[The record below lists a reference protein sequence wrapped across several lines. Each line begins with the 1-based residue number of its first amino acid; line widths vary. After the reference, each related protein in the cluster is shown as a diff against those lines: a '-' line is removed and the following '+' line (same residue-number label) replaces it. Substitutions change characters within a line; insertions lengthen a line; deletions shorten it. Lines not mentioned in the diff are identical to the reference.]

1 MSEPGNFVLD
11 DHGNRWYFRE
21 ARRATRI
28 AGALTALW
36 TFPTVAAFTTGAGF
50 GACFGS
56 LFIWL
61 PLCIWWLER
70 RSLLSRIKR
79 DAAYLAHDQTQ
90 AVIASIHANAR
101 PVATQQPHG
110 AGADEGTI

>member
-1 MSEPGNFVLD
+1 MSEPENFVLD
-11 DHGNRWYFRE
+11 DHGNRWYFHE

-36 TFPTVAAFTTGAGF
+36 TIPTVAAFTMGAGF
-50 GACFGS
+50 GSCFGS

-61 PLCIWWLER
+61 PLCIWWLDR
-70 RSLLSRIKR
+70 RSLLSRIRR

-90 AVIASIHANAR
+90 AIIARVRANAQ
-101 PVATQQPHG
+101 PVATQQPMG
-110 AGADEGTI
+110 GGGEEGPI